1 MTRVQLHL
9 PSALGGLLAGAA
21 ALAAVQ
27 STQQTVAFGPYG
39 WRDLV
44 RVEESSPFAVPEGR
58 VLVITSAGHT
68 ARGNATTLSEA
79 ETALMVVIDGKRE
92 LMLNPVNGPS
102 TLDPGWVVQPGSR
115 VQVHFADDTWTGYV
129 FGYLVDI

>member
-1 MTRVQLHL
+1 MIRLQFHL

-21 ALAAVQ
+21 GLAAVQ
-27 STQQTVAFGPYG
+27 TTQQTVAFGPYG

-44 RVEESSPFAVPEGR
+44 RVEESFPYTVPEGR

-68 ARGNATTLSEA
+68 AGSNPSTLSEA
-79 ETALMVVIDGKRE
+79 ETNLMVVIDGTRE

-102 TLDPGWVVQPGSR
+102 TLEPGWVVQPGSR
-115 VQVHFADDTWTGYV
+115 VLVRFADDSWTGYI
-129 FGYLVDI
+129 FGYLVDV